1 MLNSFNC
8 FLTMTLMGPLQLF
21 ILGALLFPNI
31 QSRWTAEIKQKDRKK
46 VCVPL
51 CMLLVETSSVNQ
63 ISLVLCFSFHPK
75 AIRGELLLEIRAV
88 LLCFDGNMR
97 PILITRPNISLSLS
111 LVLIGSIVGKSTQHP
126 LWIAITATE
135 RVTIAIVWSLTMF
148 YTRGVS
154 YCSLGSCGYWSFI
167 SQPTYQEASMLQK
180 TTKRP
185 VCKTGCKPPGVDAF
199 TSFVVKHNPYGM

>member
-111 LVLIGSIVGKSTQHP
+111 RVNWVYCRKINTTSSLDCYHRHREGNNCNCLIPHNVLHTRSLILFTGV
-126 LWIAITATE
+126 LWILKFYLAAYISRSEYVTE
-135 RVTIAIVWSLTMF
+135 NNKET
-148 YTRGVS
+148 
-154 YCSLGSCGYWSFI
+154 
-167 SQPTYQEASMLQK
+167 SM
-180 TTKRP
+180 
-185 VCKTGCKPPGVDAF
+185 
-199 TSFVVKHNPYGM
+199 